1 MRPRDPRVTALTQH
15 SGPPPHRV
23 AFVVLGHP
31 EPGGSKRSVGP
42 GKIVD
47 ANKKVGP
54 WRDSVAAAAALAMQ
68 EPAVPLMLGPLGVSF
83 TFFVRRPLGHYRT
96 GAHAGELKG
105 SAPHRPVTRP
115 DVTKLVR
122 AVEDACTSIVW
133 RDDSQIVTQVC
144 RKYYGEPERCEVIVQ
159 AVTFNHNGGSS
170 A

>member
-1 MRPRDPRVTALTQH
+1 MTRVVFT
-15 SGPPPHRV
+15 
-23 AFVVLGHP
+23 VVGRP

-54 WRDSVAAAAALAMQ
+54 WRDSVAAAAILAMQ
-68 EPAVPLMLGPLGVSF
+68 DPAVPLLTGALGVGF
-83 TFFVRRPLGHYRT
+83 TFYLRRPAGHYGT
-96 GAHAGELKG
+96 GRNADTLKP
-105 SAPHRPVTRP
+105 SAPRRPVTRP

-144 RKYYGEPERCEVIVQ
+144 RKFYGEPERCEVTVQ
-159 AVTFNHNGGSS
+159 TMTRSDNGASP
-170 A
+170 

>member
-1 MRPRDPRVTALTQH
+1 MTRVVFTVH
-15 SGPPPHRV
+15 GR
-23 AFVVLGHP
+23 P

-42 GKIVD
+42 GKIID

-54 WRDSVAAAAALAMQ
+54 WRDSVAAAAILAMQ

-83 TFFVRRPLGHYRT
+83 TFYVRRPQAHYRT
-96 GAHAGELKG
+96 GAHSGELKP
-105 SAPHRPVTRP
+105 SAPQRPVTRP

-144 RKYYGEPERCEVIVQ
+144 RKFYGEPERCEVIVQ
-159 AVTFNHNGGSS
+159 AMTFNQNGGSS